1 MLSLILSAALLTAQP
16 AQVQTQ
22 APTPPVSASSPVAGD
37 PGAVDLGDI
46 VVEGGRLDE
55 ATQAFVREVGA
66 PARGRGLA
74 RWRDGVCVGVANLR
88 NETAQY
94 IVDRVSTVAQDLGLR
109 AGAPGCEPSVLI
121 IAVTD
126 ANAFTEQ
133 FVAMRPR
140 LFIVG
145 GGGMDLG
152 RSGLQRFKTNDQPV
166 RWWNVSIPVDSDTG
180 AIAVRLPGEEA
191 PFVRSAG
198 SRITTNLVDD
208 TKRAFVIVDV
218 DKISGVSLQ
227 QLGDYLSM
235 VVLAQVDPDADTSA
249 YATVL
254 NVFKD
259 PGQTDGLTDWDMAY
273 LQGLYDAQRNYQ
285 NPGAH
290 RNEVAGSIVRA
301 HHRITEAR
309 DAPPEN

>member
-1 MLSLILSAALLTAQP
+1 MLSLALSAALLMAQP
-16 AQVQTQ
+16 AQVQVQ
-22 APTPPVSASSPVAGD
+22 PQPMPASPAATSD

-55 ATQAFVREVGA
+55 ATQTFVREVAA

-109 AGAPGCEPSVLI
+109 AGAPGCKPSALI

-133 FVAMRPR
+133 FVDMRPR

-152 RSGLQRFKTNDQPV
+152 RTGLQRFKINDQPV
-166 RWWNVSIPVDSDTG
+166 RWWNVSVPVDSESGD
-180 AIAVRLPGEEA
+180 IAVRLPGEEA
-191 PFVRSAG
+191 PFVRGDG

-227 QLGDYLSM
+227 QLGDYLAM

-273 LQGLYDAQRNYQ
+273 LQGLYDAQRNYR

-290 RNEVAGSIVRA
+290 RNEVAGSIIRA

-309 DAPPEN
+309 DAEPEN